1 MFKPPNFI
9 YVCVC
14 VCVYKHIISNY
25 YINYWGCRGDL
36 EKKPKTKKQH
46 IASGDV
52 TTPTHNPSIGEAGGS
67 YGIQGQ
73 PRL

>member
-1 MFKPPNFI
+1 MIFKSPNFI
-9 YVCVC
+9 YMC
-14 VCVYKHIISNY
+14 VCVYIHIISNY
-25 YINYWGCRGDL
+25 NINYWGCRGDKI
-36 EKKPKTKKQH
+36 KKKTTKNNTKH
-46 IASGDV
+46 LGNV